1 VTTTPGIGFEV
12 QASDGLARAGELR
25 LERGTVH
32 TPCFMPVGTLGSVK
46 GLTPNDVAGAGAR
59 IILANAYHLALR
71 PGSEVL
77 RSAGGLHR
85 FMGWAGPLLTDSG
98 GFQVFSLARIN
109 SVDDEGVSFRSHL
122 DGGPRKITPEISME
136 IQSAIGGDIWMAF
149 DQCPPGEA
157 SRRVAR
163 EAVDR
168 SLAWLSRCR
177 NRWRTLAAESSSWLW
192 PVVQGASF
200 SDLRRESLE
209 RTLEVGDWTGIGIGG
224 LSVGEPREVTLGMLD
239 VLAEGLPADRPRYL
253 MGVGYPDDMVE
264 AVGRGVDMF
273 DCVAATRNG
282 RTGTAF
288 TRRGHINIKGA
299 RFADDQGPVD
309 LDCDCECCTN
319 WSRAYLRH
327 LFVAREMLGPR
338 LLSLHNIR
346 FLVRLMENVRAA
358 IQSGRFDDWAREW
371 RSHRRR
377 PG

>member
-1 VTTTPGIGFEV
+1 MCIR
-12 QASDGLARAGELR
+12 DR
-25 LERGTVH
+25 L
-32 TPCFMPVGTLGSVK
+32 
-46 GLTPNDVAGAGAR
+46 
-59 IILANAYHLALR
+59 
-71 PGSEVL
+71 
-77 RSAGGLHR
+77 
-85 FMGWAGPLLTDSG
+85 
-98 GFQVFSLARIN
+98 
-109 SVDDEGVSFRSHL
+109 
-122 DGGPRKITPEISME
+122 
-136 IQSAIGGDIWMAF
+136 
-149 DQCPPGEA
+149 
-157 SRRVAR
+157 
-163 EAVDR
+163 
-168 SLAWLSRCR
+168 
-177 NRWRTLAAESSSWLW
+177 
-192 PVVQGASF
+192 
-200 SDLRRESLE
+200 
-209 RTLEVGDWTGIGIGG
+209 
-224 LSVGEPREVTLGMLD
+224 
-239 VLAEGLPADRPRYL
+239 ADRPRYL